1 MTTNVDLEWVPWEIL
16 ETVKARILSRR
27 RQLQDAQE
35 QQKKP
40 VALQPKPQFAKFGA
54 DSRNWRMPEPAAV
67 GGGASGLLLV
77 PSGPY
82 DSNLGG
88 YQTIVRGLPQRPF
101 TTGEGTVVY
110 VGQGADAALA
120 ILYGST
126 LRYDTRPDTISDAL
140 LRQFTFEFFIGGA
153 APIDEIDERR
163 ITTVQLQLYTLPDD
177 NGYTSFDLTFDFY
190 LGVVSLTE
198 NGVDKIVP
206 YYGYDVFTYGP
217 GGTYVDIEQEVD
229 QSMSDQQ
236 LMRHVALVC
245 TEQSL
250 SIYFNGSRVAT
261 AAKDRMTGAPL
272 VVYSRVSGPIYTY
285 DTIDKN
291 YKVKGIRLTPG
302 RALYSGES
310 FNPPTSI
317 TTLA

>member
-1 MTTNVDLEWVPWEIL
+1 MTVNVDLEWVPWEIL

-40 VALQPKPQFAKFGA
+40 VALQPKPQLAKFGA
-54 DSRNWRMPEPAAV
+54 DSRNWRLPEPAAV

-88 YQTIVRGLPQRPF
+88 FQTIVRGLPQKPF
-101 TTGEGTVVY
+101 TTGEGTGIY

-120 ILYGST
+120 ILTGPT
-126 LRYDTRPDTISDAL
+126 LRYDTTPDTISDAL
-140 LRQFTFEFFIGGA
+140 LRQFTFEFIMGGA
-153 APIDEIDERR
+153 APIDEAR
-163 ITTVQLQLYTLPDD
+163 ITTVSLQLFTLPDD
-177 NGYTSFDLTFDFY
+177 NGNTSFDLTFDFY
-190 LGVVSLTE
+190 LGVVSRSV
-198 NGVDKIVP
+198 NGVDQIVP
-206 YYGYDVFTYGP
+206 YYGYDVFTDGP

-261 AAKDRMTGAPL
+261 TATDRMTAAPL
-272 VVYSRVSGPIYTY
+272 VVYSQVGGPGYTY
-285 DTIDKN
+285 NNIDQA
-291 YKVKGIRLTPG
+291 YKVKGIRLTPS
-302 RALYSGES
+302 RALYAGES